1 MADLILWDVH
11 RVTPHTTGNLP
22 WQILFGF
29 RDGMVTATMVDG
41 KLLMKDR
48 QLLTLDEEEI
58 AAKAREQAQKVW
70 NKID

>member
-1 MADLILWDVH
+1 MDFHPTRSQPEICQ
-11 RVTPHTTGNLP
+11 
-22 WQILFGF
+22 QILFGF

-70 NKID
+70 NKIN

>member
-1 MADLILWDVH
+1 VNFHPI
-11 RVTPHTTGNLP
+11 TPLTTGNLP

-48 QLLTLDEEEI
+48 QLLTLDEDEI

-70 NKID
+70 NKIN